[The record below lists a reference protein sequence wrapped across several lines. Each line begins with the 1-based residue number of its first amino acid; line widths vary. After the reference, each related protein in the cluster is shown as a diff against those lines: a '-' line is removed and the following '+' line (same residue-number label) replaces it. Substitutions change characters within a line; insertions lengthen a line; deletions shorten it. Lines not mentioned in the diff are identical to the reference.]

1 MTSCWN
7 QDPQKRPDFSSIC
20 TSLESMSP
28 SNGQQQSANN
38 NTHQTRFQELS
49 VFSSG
54 RSLECSSGQNSYL
67 SLVRSGA
74 SNQALAARSLQASSS
89 LQASRSLQ
97 ANSSLVPNPRLH
109 TSSSAAV
116 THSTDSEER
125 QREQRNKSLHKI
137 VKSTSF
143 LHD

>member
-20 TSLESMSP
+20 TSLESTSP

-49 VFSSG
+49 VFNSE
-54 RSLECSSGQNSYL
+54 RSLGCSSGQNSYL

-89 LQASRSLQ
+89 L
-97 ANSSLVPNPRLH
+97 VPNPRLH

-116 THSTDSEER
+116 THSTNSEER

-143 LHD
+143 LRD